1 MKVEVRP
8 QVRMFAHSVYFR
20 RPFQKVPSII
30 FRLHTISCLFDS
42 HSVLL
47 SLSLSLFLFLPL
59 VIIAADQMNASYG
72 ILILQ
77 ENIDKIPVI
86 SNHTM
91 MGVCGP
97 NCDITNYANVIQQHM
112 QTYHFQNNQ
121 TISLSVAAQANYAR
135 NVLSTALRRG
145 PYQVD
150 VLMGGVDAKTKESS
164 LYWIDYLGTL
174 QKVNY
179 GCQGYCTQFCLS
191 IMDEQYN
198 VNVKMTKEDAIRIIQ
213 MCIKEIQK
221 RFLPQ
226 QKHFIIKCMEY
237 DSEPTTV
244 TTGSDGDENV
254 NHNIKTSIVSFGNDP
269 ADN

>member
-1 MKVEVRP
+1 ME
-8 QVRMFAHSVYFR
+8 YF
-20 RPFQKVPSII
+20 FDVML
-30 FRLHTISCLFDS
+30 RLHLC
-42 HSVLL
+42 V
-47 SLSLSLFLFLPL
+47 LFLVASLLHSLTCMRIFLDFFNFST

-77 ENIDKIPVI
+77 ENIDKVPVL

-97 NCDITNYANVIQQHM
+97 NCDITNFTNVIQQHM

-135 NVLSTALRRG
+135 KVLSTALRRG

-150 VLMGGVDAKTKESS
+150 VLIGGVDAKTKQSS

-198 VNVKMTKEDAIRIIQ
+198 VNIKMTKDDAIRIIQ
-213 MCIKEIQK
+213 MCINEIQK

-237 DSEPTTV
+237 DVDNITTTTATATATT
-244 TTGSDGDENV
+244 TTGISDVDVDENILI
-254 NHNIKTSIVSFGNDP
+254 NQAIKTSIVSFGNDP

>member
-1 MKVEVRP
+1 MKAEVRLKI
-8 QVRMFAHSVYFR
+8 VVMLFCHVDFVY
-20 RPFQKVPSII
+20 K
-30 FRLHTISCLFDS
+30 LFDGCIVGTLTKANLYLS
-42 HSVLL
+42 HS
-47 SLSLSLFLFLPL
+47 LFGT
-59 VIIAADQMNASYG
+59 VVIAADQMNASYG

-77 ENIDKIPVI
+77 ENIDKVPVL

-97 NCDITNYANVIQQHM
+97 NCDITNYTNVIQQHI

-150 VLMGGVDAKTKESS
+150 VLIGGVDAKTKQSS

-198 VNVKMTKEDAIRIIQ
+198 ANVKMTKDDAIRIIQ
-213 MCIKEIQK
+213 MCINEIQK

-237 DSEPTTV
+237 DMENTATTS
-244 TTGSDGDENV
+244 TTAGTSDVDVDENILI
-254 NHNIKTSIVSFGNDP
+254 NQAIKTSIVSFGNDP

>member
-1 MKVEVRP
+1 
-8 QVRMFAHSVYFR
+8 
-20 RPFQKVPSII
+20 
-30 FRLHTISCLFDS
+30 
-42 HSVLL
+42 
-47 SLSLSLFLFLPL
+47 
-59 VIIAADQMNASYG
+59 MNASYG

-77 ENIDKIPVI
+77 ENIDKIPIV

-112 QTYHFQNNQ
+112 QTYHYQNNQ
-121 TISLSVAAQANYAR
+121 TIALSVAAQANYAR
-135 NVLSTALRRG
+135 NVLATALRRG

-150 VLMGGVDAKTKESS
+150 VLMGGVDVTTKESS

-198 VNVKMTKEDAIRIIQ
+198 VNIKMTKDDAIRIIQ
-213 MCIKEIQK
+213 MCITEIQK

-237 DSEPTTV
+237 DSTAAAATT
-244 TTGSDGDENV
+244 TTSTSSSTDNNENHI
-254 NHNIKTSIVSFGNDP
+254 NSIKTSVVSFGNDP